1 MPAKLK
7 PQALRTRKYHKPVR
21 IKKVSK
27 SSPGALGR
35 IVKYFPKVTS
45 VSDELKKRVT
55 VNVTEADS
63 RTGTKSNFTSCAL
76 AQACK
81 RQLKVDGAIIG
92 LTFSYLIKGKH
103 ATRYRTPTS
112 VAREMVVFD
121 RHQDFDGGKYFLA
134 PVPQSQRIGVR
145 KGPGRS
151 GPRKGHSK
159 PHIIVHQTG
168 RVRRSF

>member
-1 MPAKLK
+1 MPVKRK
-7 PQALRTRKYHKPVR
+7 PNHLRTRPLRKATRVR
-21 IKKVSK
+21 NLKKGH
-27 SSPGALGR
+27 PGALGR
-35 IVKYFPKVTS
+35 IMKYFPKVTT
-45 VSDELKKRVT
+45 VSDERRKRVT
-55 VNVTEADS
+55 VTVTAADT
-63 RTGTKSNFTSCAL
+63 RGGTKGNFTSCAL

-92 LTFSYLIKGKH
+92 LTFSYLIKGNH

-121 RHQDFDGGKYFLA
+121 RHKDFDDGKYFLA
-134 PVPQSQRIGVR
+134 PVPNSQRLGVR
-145 KGPGRS
+145 AGPAGS
-151 GPRKGHSK
+151 GPRQNKR